1 MTTIQMKTKHAIEHI
16 KQGKSVQDVILTDLE
31 EVKLGF
37 RDALLLTEHGF
48 VVPSGNIAYQESDVE
63 YDPDFDE
70 VEWEGNYRSLSDLL
84 VEEGAAAYKADEIQS
99 GALTIKIAVADQ
111 EVRQWIEQNRPKLN
125 ELVEKLVVDLYHTDQ
140 MLHSK

>member
-1 MTTIQMKTKHAIEHI
+1 MTTNT
-16 KQGKSVQDVILTDLE
+16 
-31 EVKLGF
+31 
-37 RDALLLTEHGF
+37 
-48 VVPSGNIAYQESDVE
+48 

-99 GALTIKIAVADQ
+99 GVLTIKIAVADQ
-111 EVRQWIEQNRPKLN
+111 EVMQWIEQNRPKLN